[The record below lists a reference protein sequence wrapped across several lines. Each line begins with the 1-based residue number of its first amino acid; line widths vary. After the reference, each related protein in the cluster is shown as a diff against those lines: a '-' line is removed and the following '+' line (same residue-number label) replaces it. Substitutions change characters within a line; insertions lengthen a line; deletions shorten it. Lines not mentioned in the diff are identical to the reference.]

1 MNYLVHPSNI
11 VSRALGIDSF
21 KQMISDEQV
30 QFSELVDTS
39 VQIADEWTNDWD
51 EDQGF
56 GSSDGTYL
64 LKDFIDTIISNFTNS
79 VTVEPA
85 SEGGHGHAGVCVEYL
100 FLRYQGHGSPTPR
113 VSLPPPLSAHASRM
127 RDKSPI
133 CS

>member
-39 VQIADEWTNDWD
+39 VEIAEEWTNDWD

-64 LKDFIDTIISNFTNS
+64 LKDFMDTIISNFTNS
-79 VTVEPA
+79 IYNKSGYQTVFNP
-85 SEGGHGHAGVCVEYL
+85 
-100 FLRYQGHGSPTPR
+100 
-113 VSLPPPLSAHASRM
+113 SLSVAKIS
-127 RDKSPI
+127 
-133 CS
+133 

>member
-30 QFSELVDTS
+30 QFSELVDTA
-39 VQIADEWTNDWD
+39 VEIAEEWTNDWD

-64 LKDFIDTIISNFTNS
+64 LKDFMDTIISNFTNS
-79 VTVEPA
+79 IYNKSGYQTVFNPTL
-85 SEGGHGHAGVCVEYL
+85 SVEYKYSESEL
-100 FLRYQGHGSPTPR
+100 
-113 VSLPPPLSAHASRM
+113 VSFE
-127 RDKSPI
+127 DDGQF
-133 CS
+133 

>member
-1 MNYLVHPSNI
+1 MNYLVHPLNI

-39 VQIADEWTNDWD
+39 VEIAEEWTNDWD

-64 LKDFIDTIISNFTNS
+64 LKDFMDTIISNFTNS
-79 VTVEPA
+79 IYNKSGYQTVFNP
-85 SEGGHGHAGVCVEYL
+85 
-100 FLRYQGHGSPTPR
+100 
-113 VSLPPPLSAHASRM
+113 SLSVAKIS
-127 RDKSPI
+127 
-133 CS
+133 

>member
-1 MNYLVHPSNI
+1 MDYLVHPSNI

-21 KQMISDEQV
+21 KQMINDEQV

-39 VQIADEWTNDWD
+39 VQIAEEWTNDWD

-79 VTVEPA
+79 VYKKSGYQTVFNPTL
-85 SEGGHGHAGVCVEYL
+85 SVEYKYSESEL
-100 FLRYQGHGSPTPR
+100 
-113 VSLPPPLSAHASRM
+113 VSFE
-127 RDKSPI
+127 DNGQF
-133 CS
+133 